1 MTGEIDAFGPVWPIG
16 GLELKITAV
25 ENEDRTRF
33 LVPLANY
40 QQPVEADKL
49 GKYKCE
55 IIPISNVL
63 EVCNLLFGD
72 CKVKR

>member
-1 MTGEIDAFGPVWPIG
+1 MTGEIDAFGPVWPFG

-40 QQPVEADKL
+40 QQLVEADKL

-55 IIPISNVL
+55 INSYKQCSGGVQFAIW
-63 EVCNLLFGD
+63 
-72 CKVKR
+72 